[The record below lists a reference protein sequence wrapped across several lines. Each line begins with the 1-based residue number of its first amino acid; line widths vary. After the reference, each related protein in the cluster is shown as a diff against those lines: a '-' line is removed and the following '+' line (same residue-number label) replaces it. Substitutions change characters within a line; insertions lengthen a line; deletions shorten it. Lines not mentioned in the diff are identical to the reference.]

1 MRFKPENLGLLV
13 RPRILASACIVP
25 IDLISTNV
33 PLKVPWNRPKKSEHL
48 SLFKQKPPE
57 LFSGVSLGDTS
68 VNLSNAYTG
77 QVVYYLIK
85 ISNTIMLVDR
95 TNVHETLKKVRAMC
109 GIRSN
114 LKIISVGVKFF
125 QGMTLNEGML
135 QPINPWCPKT
145 ENDQEV
151 IWFYRPWELV
161 PTTEILKYESVK
173 PAGLGARDML
183 RLEVGY
189 SLYGHE
195 LDQNTSVL
203 ESGLKR
209 FIDFDKEFIGKDAL
223 LQQIKEGTKRKLAGF
238 ISASRRSPRAE
249 QIIYSAQGNAIGRVT
264 SGSFSPAVNAGIGLG
279 FIETP
284 HAVKGEV
291 VFFGD
296 EKNRTEAKIS
306 DKIFYTQGSI
316 RA

>member
-1 MRFKPENLGLLV
+1 MLNDRGGVIDDLIIFRLEHDKWYVVVNASTRMNDRQHFESHLTSNARFTDVSDETGK
-13 RPRILASACIVP
+13 
-25 IDLISTNV
+25 IDLQGPMSRDVLKQLVHDIGKLNYFHFDFFDLLGQNVLISRT
-33 PLKVPWNRPKKSEHL
+33 
-48 SLFKQKPPE
+48 
-57 LFSGVSLGDTS
+57 G
-68 VNLSNAYTG
+68 YTG
-77 QVVYYLIK
+77 ELGYEI
-85 ISNTIMLVDR
+85 
-95 TNVHETLKKVRAMC
+95 
-109 GIRSN
+109 
-114 LKIISVGVKFF
+114 FF
-125 QGMTLNEGML
+125 PAN
-135 QPINPWCPKT
+135 KT
-145 ENDQEV
+145 ADL
-151 IWFYRPWELV
+151 WREL
-161 PTTEILKYESVK
+161 LKYESVK